1 MTSQPCSTD
10 LAGETP
16 IAEAAKAESPATA
29 AERDEGIGSWIHRHR
44 VRWTGK
50 LALVSESGDFTYDE
64 LARRID
70 RLADA
75 LTRRGV
81 RRGDRVAYLGD
92 NHTAFLETL
101 FATTSLGAIFV
112 PLNTRLAPPEL
123 TYALND
129 SGARILI
136 HDVLLAT
143 AARAAVAGTEVT
155 RTFVVSAGETPEDDR
170 LGAESYEAV
179 LRSGAAEH
187 IERAVGADEPALIL
201 YTSGTTGHPK
211 GAVITHG
218 NLHWNCFN
226 VLVSYD
232 VTSRDVALMISP
244 LFHVAALAMGVLPAL
259 LKGATVILEKR
270 FDAGRTLRQIEAH
283 GVTSLSGVPTTYQ
296 MLCEHAD
303 WAATDVSSLRTLT
316 CGGSPVPLRVIDAFE
331 ARGLSFS
338 GGYGMTETSPG
349 VSSIPAH
356 WSRQKA
362 TTAGLPMHFVDTRV
376 VDEHG
381 APAARR
387 TAGEIQVRGRNVIP
401 RYWGRPTETE
411 ASFTADGWLKTGDI
425 GFFDDDGFL
434 SITDRLKDMII
445 SGGENIYP
453 AEIEQAILE
462 ISSIASTAVIGVAD
476 PTWGE
481 VPHAY
486 VELVHGEIFDRESM
500 EAHLSSRL
508 ARYKVPKRF
517 TVVEEFPR
525 TASGKIRK
533 ADLRASASSP

>member
-1 MTSQPCSTD
+1 M
-10 LAGETP
+10 
-16 IAEAAKAESPATA
+16 TA

-44 VRWTGK
+44 VRWAGK
-50 LALVSESGDFTYDE
+50 LAVVSESGDLTYDE
-64 LARRID
+64 LAGRID

-75 LTRRGV
+75 LGRRGV
-81 RRGDRVAYLGD
+81 RRGDRVAYLGE

-101 FATTSLGAIFV
+101 FAATSLGAIFV

-136 HDVLLAT
+136 HDAPLAT
-143 AARAAVAGTEVT
+143 AAQAAVAGTGVT
-155 RTFVVSAGETPEDDR
+155 RTLVVSPAETSADDAP
-170 LGAESYEAV
+170 GAERYEAV

-187 IERAVGADEPALIL
+187 VGRAVGESEPALIL

-232 VTSRDVALMISP
+232 VTSQDVALMISP

-270 FDAGRTLRQIEAH
+270 FEPGRTLRQIEAH
-283 GVTSLSGVPTTYQ
+283 RVTSLSGVPTTFQ

-303 WAATDVSSLRTLT
+303 WAATDVSSLRSLT
-316 CGGSPVPLRVIDAFE
+316 CGGSPVPLRVIDAFA

-356 WSRQKA
+356 WSREKA

-381 APAARR
+381 SPAERH
-387 TAGEIQVRGRNVIP
+387 TTGEIQVRGRNVIP
-401 RYWGRPTETE
+401 RYWGRPSETE

-445 SGGENIYP
+445 SGGENVYP

-462 ISSIASTAVIGVAD
+462 IPSIASASVIGVAD

-486 VELVHGEIFDRESM
+486 VQLVPGEIFDRESM
-500 EAHLSSRL
+500 VAHLLSRL

-517 TVVEEFPR
+517 SVVEEFPR

-533 ADLRASASSP
+533 ADLRASANGT